1 MLWKEG
7 FRRLLDHDATGRAN
21 YIDTLRVY
29 LDNNFNAQKAAAAL
43 HISRNSLLSQ
53 LERINVLLD
62 EDLRDLK
69 VRFRYELT
77 LLLYDKYIS
86 EKSLNQ

>member
-7 FRRLLDHDATGRAN
+7 FKKLLDHDTTGRAN
-21 YIDTLRVY
+21 YIETLRAY
-29 LDNNFNAQKAAAAL
+29 LDNNLNTQRTAEVL

-53 LERINVLLD
+53 LERINALVH
-62 EDLRDLK
+62 EDFDDPK

-77 LLLYDKYIS
+77 LLLFDKYY
-86 EKSLNQ
+86 EK